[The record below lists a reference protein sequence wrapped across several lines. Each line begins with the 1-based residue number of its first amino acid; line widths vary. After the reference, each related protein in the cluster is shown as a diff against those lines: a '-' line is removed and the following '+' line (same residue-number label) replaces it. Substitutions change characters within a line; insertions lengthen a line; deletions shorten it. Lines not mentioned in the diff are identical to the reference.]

1 MYIVITVLIIVVCVL
16 LSLVVLI
23 QNPKGGGL
31 SSTFGGVGQQILG
44 ARRSSDVVEKAT
56 WTLAVLLLVFSVGS
70 AFFID
75 KRAATKTETKT
86 EKSEVESQ
94 LGNQP
99 LGGGLPGGLNTPT
112 GTEGQA
118 NPAPADQQPAAPATQ
133 P

>member
-1 MYIVITVLIIVVCVL
+1 MYIVITVLIIIVCVL

-75 KRAATKTETKT
+75 KRAAVKSETKT

-99 LGGGLPGGLNTPT
+99 LGGGLNAPA

-118 NPAPADQQPAAPATQ
+118 APAPADQQPVAPATQ

>member
-1 MYIVITVLIIVVCVL
+1 MYIVITVLIIIVCIL

-31 SSTFGGVGQQILG
+31 SSTFGNVGQQILG
-44 ARRSSDVVEKAT
+44 ARRSTDVVEKAT
-56 WTLAVLLLVFSVGS
+56 WTLAVLLLVFSIGS

-75 KRAATKTETKT
+75 KRAAVKADTKT

-99 LGGGLPGGLNTPT
+99 FGGALPQGIQG
-112 GTEGQA
+112 
-118 NPAPADQQPAAPATQ
+118 APANNEQDAPEPQP
-133 P
+133 